1 MYYLSMKEGSLFV
14 LFVLMRSTEPDP
26 LDRVLGLFGS
36 SWGGGVHQLGFV
48 AFGLVVQKF
57 LNIEWFLHYKS
68 N

>member
-36 SWGGGVHQLGFV
+36 S
-48 AFGLVVQKF
+48 
-57 LNIEWFLHYKS
+57 
-68 N
+68 